1 MSSSLIVETSPRT
14 NLLNVTHKKKKTARS
29 NNGNPI
35 VKKNLNSKQLN
46 KIEETMFGVR
56 TVHLERISLRWE
68 ILVLSHN
75 TYRTLHTSIA

>member
-14 NLLNVTHKKKKTARS
+14 NLLNVTHKKRRQSAVTMAIRLLKE
-29 NNGNPI
+29 
-35 VKKNLNSKQLN
+35 NLNSKQLN

-75 TYRTLHTSIA
+75 TFRTLHTSIA